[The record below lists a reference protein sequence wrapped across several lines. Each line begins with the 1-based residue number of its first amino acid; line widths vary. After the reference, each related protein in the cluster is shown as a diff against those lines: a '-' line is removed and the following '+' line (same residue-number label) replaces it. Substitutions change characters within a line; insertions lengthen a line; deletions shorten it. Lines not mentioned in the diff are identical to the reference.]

1 MAAPHISFGINT
13 SPSIHGEFVPMIT
26 PTRSIFINLVKY
38 GIEVNLFYEVAGQKQ
53 YLEVGLEAQ
62 LKLQLE
68 QVEPP
73 SDKQV
78 IYE

>member
-1 MAAPHISFGINT
+1 VRSSATALKSWLRSWVQIPP
-13 SPSIHGEFVPMIT
+13 SPFYQS
-26 PTRSIFINLVKY
+26 VKY

>member
-1 MAAPHISFGINT
+1 MLNPPICKTQIPP
-13 SPSIHGEFVPMIT
+13 SPFYQS
-26 PTRSIFINLVKY
+26 VKY

>member
-1 MAAPHISFGINT
+1 VGSN
-13 SPSIHGEFVPMIT
+13 
-26 PTRSIFINLVKY
+26 PTQSIFINLVNY
-38 GIEVNLFYEVAGQKQ
+38 GIEVNLFYEVAGQKK